1 MCAVITYKRRRKYLS
16 DASVPPMLHSVMVPA
31 SVRFCLCHK
40 RQCSEGFGQ
49 TQSTVWSSSSS
60 RSTSLTVYLRSGSR
74 PRQAAAL
81 SRCPWTSPNRPE
93 ACRQRKAARVLRF
106 CFDGHGSRAKASGHR
121 LCVFLCGKKRKP
133 DAKHEQEREG

>member
-1 MCAVITYKRRRKYLS
+1 MPLKVPVRCFCITYAAQR
-16 DASVPPMLHSVMVPA
+16 HGPA

-40 RQCSEGFGQ
+40 RQRSEGFGQ
-49 TQSTVWSSSSS
+49 TQSTVRSSSSLSSS

-106 CFDGHGSRAKASGHR
+106 CFDGHGSRAKASGHCVCV
-121 LCVFLCGKKRKP
+121 CVFFVERRESW
-133 DAKHEQEREG
+133 EQSMNEREG